1 MKVVDLMSHRL
12 FALPETATAEAA
24 ARLMA
29 RENIGLLP
37 VLTKGHLS
45 GVVTDRDILTR
56 CVAASRAP
64 GETALSEI
72 MTRKVICASPEE
84 TVMEASRTMA
94 RHRVRRL
101 PVCRG
106 ETLVGILSLGD
117 LARRED
123 TGFEAAMAISE
134 ISLPN

>member
-1 MKVVDLMSHRL
+1 MMSRRL
-12 FALPETATAEAA
+12 FALPDTATAEEAA
-24 ARLMA
+24 QLMA
-29 RENIGLLP
+29 REDIGLLP
-37 VLTKGHLS
+37 VLSKGRLC

-56 CVAASRAP
+56 CIAAGTEP
-64 GETALSEI
+64 GHTPLGEI
-72 MTRKVICASPEE
+72 MTRKVVCAAPEE

-94 RHRVRRL
+94 RHRIRRL

-106 ETLVGILSLGD
+106 DTLVGILSLGD

-134 ISLPN
+134 IF

>member
-1 MKVVDLMSHRL
+1 MKVLDLMSRRL
-12 FALPETATAEAA
+12 FALPETATAEEA

-29 RENIGLLP
+29 KENIGLLP
-37 VLTKGHLS
+37 VLTKGRLA

-56 CVAASRAP
+56 CIAAGKPPEGTPLR
-64 GETALSEI
+64 EI
-72 MTRKVICASPEE
+72 MTRKVFCAGPEE
-84 TVMEASRTMA
+84 TIMEASRTMA

-101 PVCRG
+101 PVCREG
-106 ETLVGILSLGD
+106 TLVGILSLGD

-134 ISLPN
+134 LF